1 MTNDDPNEL
10 ALFVPTYSNKNMNI
24 TIIGCGYV
32 GSKVAKFWQQE
43 RDFIVTATT
52 TTPERVAELETMA
65 QRVVV
70 VNGNDPEK
78 LKSVLKNQ
86 DVVLLSVGAKDLNT
100 YEESYLETARN
111 LISVLKQIPSI
122 QQLIYTSSCSV
133 YGEQNGALVDEE
145 TQVAPTTPNGEI
157 LYKTEQEL
165 LSGSSEHLRVC
176 ILRLG
181 GIYGPGRELVKIY
194 SRIAGTTRPG
204 NGEEPA
210 NWIHLDDIA
219 PAIEFARRHR
229 LQGIYN
235 LVDNDDLTTREISDR
250 VCEIHNLP
258 KVTWDSSLNSKRP
271 YNAKISNKKIKEA
284 GYEFINPQMIF
295 S

>member
-1 MTNDDPNEL
+1 
-10 ALFVPTYSNKNMNI
+10 MNI

-43 RDFIVTATT
+43 RGFIVTATT
-52 TTPERVAELETMA
+52 TTPERVEELEAIA
-65 QRVVV
+65 QRVIV
-70 VNGNDPEK
+70 VNGNDVEK

-86 DVVLLSVGAKDLNT
+86 DVVLLSVGAKGPNA
-100 YEESYLETARN
+100 YEESYLETART
-111 LISVLKQIPSI
+111 LVSVLKQTPSI

-145 TQVAPTTPNGEI
+145 TQVAPTTPNGQI
-157 LYKTEQEL
+157 LLETEQEL
-165 LSGSSEHLRVC
+165 LSGSNEHLCVC

-219 PAIEFARRHR
+219 AAIEFARRHR

-235 LVDNDDLTTREISDR
+235 IIDNDNLITREIADR
-250 VCEIHNLP
+250 VCEIHHLP
-258 KVTWDSSLNSKRP
+258 KVRWDFSLNNKRP
-271 YNAKISNKKIKEA
+271 YNAKISNQKIKEA
-284 GYEFINPQMIF
+284 GYEFIHPQMIF

>member
-1 MTNDDPNEL
+1 
-10 ALFVPTYSNKNMNI
+10 MNI

-43 RDFIVTATT
+43 RSFIVTATT
-52 TTPERVAELETMA
+52 TTPERVAELETIA

-70 VNGNDPEK
+70 VNGNDADN

-86 DVVLLSVGAKDLNT
+86 DVVLLSVGAKGPNT
-100 YEESYLETARN
+100 YEETYLETAQT
-111 LISVLKQIPSI
+111 LVSVLKQIPSI

-145 TQVAPTTPNGEI
+145 TQVAPTTPSGEI

-165 LSGSSEHLRVC
+165 LAASSEHLCVC

-181 GIYGPGRELVKIY
+181 GIYGPDRELVKIY

-219 PAIEFARRHR
+219 AAIEFARRHR

-235 LVDNDDLTTREISDR
+235 LVDNDDLTTREVSDR

-258 KVTWDSSLNSKRP
+258 KVAWDSSLNSKRP
-271 YNAKISNKKIKEA
+271 YNAKISNQKIKAA
-284 GYEFINPQMIF
+284 GYEFIHPQMIF